1 MVVFDAIQSGDVER
15 VRAVLRADPAQAS
28 RRDGNGVSAVL
39 NAQYRRRADLVEVV
53 LEAGPELDV
62 FDAAALG
69 RSQRLRQLL
78 DEEPDRVRSW
88 SGDGFTPL
96 HLAAFF
102 GQPEAVALLLERG
115 ADVAAVARNPMQ
127 VQPLHSAVAG
137 RDVESARL
145 LLAAGADP
153 DARQHG
159 GWTPL
164 MAARQH
170 DDGEVERL
178 LLDYGAADGPR
189 GGPPPD
195 DPDGGPSPDYADGG
209 PSPESGKPTTTS

>member
-1 MVVFDAIQSGDVER
+1 MDLFAAIAEGDVEQ
-15 VRAVLRADPAQAS
+15 VRSLLDADPALAGG
-28 RRDGNGVSAVL
+28 RDPSGVSAVL
-39 NAQYRRRADLVEVV
+39 SARYRHRMDLVAAV
-53 LEAGPELDV
+53 LEAEPDLDV

-69 RSQRLRQLL
+69 RVDRLRQLL
-78 DEEPDRVRSW
+78 DEEPDRVRAW

-102 GQPEAVALLLERG
+102 GQPEATAMLLDAG
-115 ADVAAVARNPMQ
+115 ADVGAVAGNAMQ

-137 RDVESARL
+137 RDVESVRL

-170 DDGEVERL
+170 GDGAVERL
-178 LLDYGAADGPR
+178 LLDHGATDAVED
-189 GGPPPD
+189 
-195 DPDGGPSPDYADGG
+195 GPSPG
-209 PSPESGKPTTTS
+209 SPNVATTS

>member
-1 MVVFDAIQSGDVER
+1 MDLFEAIAAGDVDR
-15 VRAVLRADPAQAS
+15 VRDMLHGEPGLAAT
-28 RRDGNGVSAVL
+28 RDGSGVSAVL
-39 NAQYRRRADLVEVV
+39 SARYRQRMDMVAAV
-53 LEAGPELDV
+53 LEAEPELDV

-69 RSQRLRQLL
+69 HVDRLRALL
-78 DEEPDRVRSW
+78 DEEPDRVGTW

-102 GQPEAVALLLERG
+102 GQPEATAVLVDAG
-115 ADVAAVARNPMQ
+115 ADVGAVARNAMQ

-137 RDVESARL
+137 RDVESVRL

-170 DDGEVERL
+170 GDGGIERL
-178 LLDYGAADGPR
+178 LLDYGA
-189 GGPPPD
+189 
-195 DPDGGPSPDYADGG
+195 SPNVA
-209 PSPESGKPTTTS
+209 TTS

>member
-1 MVVFDAIQSGDVER
+1 MLIFDAIQSGDAGR

-28 RRDGNGVSAVL
+28 SRDGKGVSAVL
-39 NAQYRRRADLVEVV
+39 NAQYRRRADLVDAV
-53 LEAGPELDV
+53 LEARPELDV

-69 RSQRLRQLL
+69 HVERLRQLL
-78 DEEPDRVRSW
+78 DEEPDGAGAW

-102 GQPEAVALLLERG
+102 AQQEAVALLLERG
-115 ADVAAVARNPMQ
+115 ADVGAVARDPME

-137 RDVESARL
+137 RDAESVRL

-170 DDGEVERL
+170 QDAEVERL
-178 LLDYGAADGPR
+178 LLDYGANDR
-189 GGPPPD
+189 V
-195 DPDGGPSPDYADGG
+195 
-209 PSPESGKPTTTS
+209 

>member
-1 MVVFDAIQSGDVER
+1 MDLFAAIAEGDVEQ
-15 VRAVLRADPAQAS
+15 VRSLLRADPALAGG
-28 RRDGNGVSAVL
+28 RDPSGVSAVL
-39 NAQYRRRADLVEVV
+39 SARYHHRMDLVAAV
-53 LEAGPELDV
+53 LEAEPDLDV

-69 RSQRLRQLL
+69 RVDRLRQLL
-78 DEEPDRVRSW
+78 DEEPDRVRAW

-102 GQPEAVALLLERG
+102 GQPEATAMLLDAG
-115 ADVAAVARNPMQ
+115 ADVGAVARNAMQ

-137 RDVESARL
+137 RDVESVRL

-170 DDGEVERL
+170 GDGAVERL
-178 LLDYGAADGPR
+178 LLDHGATDAVED
-189 GGPPPD
+189 
-195 DPDGGPSPDYADGG
+195 GPSPG
-209 PSPESGKPTTTS
+209 SPNVATTS